1 MNYNT
6 ILPPFKWFVLENF
19 PYIEDDFDALTNW
32 QLFCKLGKEMNKI
45 VEKCNLTGEQVERLT
60 NAYNELKAYVDNYFE
75 NLDLQEEVDTK
86 LDEMAESG
94 ELAELVAQ
102 YLDSQAIICFNTCSD
117 LASAENLAD
126 GSFAR
131 TLGKDTYNDLKGAFY
146 KIRTLINTDVP
157 DSYNLITLTNT
168 ENLVAERVS
177 KSDYELQEQISNNN
191 EKIEEYTKNSKY
203 VAPLFLDNEYR
214 QSTTY
219 VTNFLT
225 NCVKAGFK
233 ESQMLIN
240 IQSDGTLLQDESKF
254 TEYDSIATSLG
265 IPITSIKFHGSYS
278 YTNYLANVVR
288 IIGEFAN
295 IKTCFIFNEQLSN
308 CLNYG
313 LTYPATIK
321 ATYPNIKVGF
331 TVQYVATYQT
341 GLTLANW
348 NSLLS
353 NYDVIGLHLYP
364 SCTAF
369 TDSKNCSFDK
379 VLEAFNNPTNIIPWT
394 KDIWI
399 TESGVLPYWQFLEL
413 PEGYDLSKLSD
424 TTKTTDPQRLF
435 YNALDKCNL
444 SQRAIKICPWFL
456 ESGMTQETENLFT
469 DILKN
474 IILKR

>member
-75 NLDLQEEVDTK
+75 TLDLQEEVDTK

-102 YLDSQAIICFNTCSD
+102 YLDSQAIIGFNTCTD

-157 DSYNLITLTNT
+157 DGYNLITLTNT
-168 ENLVAERVS
+168 DNLVAEKVS
-177 KSDYELQEQISNNN
+177 KSDYELQSQITTNT
-191 EKIEEYTKNSKY
+191 EKIEEYTKNNKY
-203 VAPLFLDNEYR
+203 VAPLFLDTSTR
-214 QSTTY
+214 QSLEY
-219 VTNFLT
+219 VEEFLT

-233 ESQMLIN
+233 ESQMIIH
-240 IQSDGTLLQDESKF
+240 IQSDGTLVEDSTKF
-254 TEYDSIATSLG
+254 ADYDTIATSLG

-278 YTNYLANVVR
+278 STNYLDTVID
-288 IIGEFAN
+288 IIGDFAN
-295 IKTCFIFNEQLSN
+295 IKTCFIFNEQLDN
-308 CLNYG
+308 CLTYG

-321 ATYPNIKVGF
+321 TTFPNIKVGF
-331 TVQYVATYQT
+331 TVQYNGLYQT
-341 GLTLANW
+341 TLTIDNW
-348 NSLLS
+348 NLLIT

-364 SCTAF
+364 SCSSY
-369 TDSKNCSFDK
+369 TDAKNCSFDK
-379 VLEAFNNPTNIIPWT
+379 VLNAFNNPSNLIPWT

-413 PEGYDLSKLSD
+413 PEGYDLSKLTD

-456 ESGMTQETENLFT
+456 ESGMTQETEILFT